1 MANLFEIS
9 PFKTGKFD
17 TTIWAVKLVLLCVGI
32 VSTLILF
39 KVAVIPCAVNLILST
54 LPGAWISLRGW
65 LSPPYIYIIL
75 NFIIIT
81 IAASSTFQHPG
92 PSPSTRL
99 SHSSSKKQK
108 GQRRS
113 SPGDLWQE
121 HDVQEMEKQLD
132 TALSFEKLVGSSQ
145 DYYSLET
152 FSTDSGKVLQEKT
165 NTDTSKDSCLTDSA
179 KKQREKMDADQQNTL
194 EDAWTLIME
203 NQGKA
208 PTRQLKK
215 SGTWETPPKV
225 LQKANGMATA
235 ADGGGGD
242 EDPVSCAM
250 RELRKSDTFND
261 SVSLRREKSMS
272 QDELN
277 RRAEEFIRK
286 FNYEMRLQ
294 RQESEQ
300 RFRAAVRGGVS

>member
-1 MANLFEIS
+1 
-9 PFKTGKFD
+9 
-17 TTIWAVKLVLLCVGI
+17 
-32 VSTLILF
+32 
-39 KVAVIPCAVNLILST
+39 
-54 LPGAWISLRGW
+54 
-65 LSPPYIYIIL
+65 
-75 NFIIIT
+75 
-81 IAASSTFQHPG
+81 
-92 PSPSTRL
+92 
-99 SHSSSKKQK
+99 
-108 GQRRS
+108 
-113 SPGDLWQE
+113 
-121 HDVQEMEKQLD
+121 
-132 TALSFEKLVGSSQ
+132 
-145 DYYSLET
+145 
-152 FSTDSGKVLQEKT
+152 
-165 NTDTSKDSCLTDSA
+165 
-179 KKQREKMDADQQNTL
+179 MDADQQNTL

-215 SGTWETPPKV
+215 SGTWDTPPKV
-225 LQKANGMATA
+225 LQKANGMVTA

-242 EDPVSCAM
+242 EDPVSCAV